1 MSYGQVMPLP
11 ISAQQPSPQR
21 TLTPGLLGAMWIAF
35 FGFGTF
41 FLTYATLVTVG
52 QRMGLTS
59 VTAGTVLTIM
69 MVAVVAVQ
77 PVVPALNTRLGART
91 TYLIALGLQSLGHL
105 VTLIPTLPFATLLT
119 GSVISGLGFG
129 ILVVVGTAVVPS
141 TVAPDRLGK
150 ALGFYGAT
158 TASAPAIGAPIGLW
172 LITVVSTTTLQWL
185 SIGLLVLA
193 VPAIATIPIKQLTDQ
208 AGPHSAD
215 QDHATPEHR
224 MQLGGLLT
232 VLFPTAFVL
241 TVFGLVLAFG
251 PAADDASPAQYI
263 AVMQVCV
270 IVGRF
275 LGSALL
281 DRYVAVT
288 VMAVGLVITLGSLV
302 ITALMPAGWGLLL
315 AMAVLGFGTGG
326 VQSASLLA
334 AFQQAGSAN
343 RGSVAWNMTFDIGL
357 GIAGLVGGLGF
368 TYLGAQPT
376 YLVCAALLLV
386 SSLAFAWY
394 VRTRRA
400 RQ

>member
-141 TVAPDRLGK
+141 TVAPDRLGR

-158 TASAPAIGAPIGLW
+158 TASAPAIGAPLGLW
-172 LITVVSTTTLQWL
+172 LISMLSVTEFRWL
-185 SIGLLVLA
+185 SFALVLVALPAVAA
-193 VPAIATIPIKQLTDQ
+193 VPRKKVTEDS
-208 AGPHSAD
+208 GPHSSK
-215 QDHATPEHR
+215 QQHAR
-224 MQLGGLLT
+224 
-232 VLFPTAFVL
+232 PTQNK
-241 TVFGLVLAFG
+241 TGE
-251 PAADDASPAQYI
+251 D
-263 AVMQVCV
+263 
-270 IVGRF
+270 GR
-275 LGSALL
+275 A
-281 DRYVAVT
+281 
-288 VMAVGLVITLGSLV
+288 
-302 ITALMPAGWGLLL
+302 P
-315 AMAVLGFGTGG
+315 
-326 VQSASLLA
+326 
-334 AFQQAGSAN
+334 
-343 RGSVAWNMTFDIGL
+343 
-357 GIAGLVGGLGF
+357 
-368 TYLGAQPT
+368 
-376 YLVCAALLLV
+376 
-386 SSLAFAWY
+386 
-394 VRTRRA
+394 
-400 RQ
+400 